1 MRKYY
6 SNRLLAFKY
15 QLLLWLMIFNFF
27 SLYSQVSLTATAG
40 VATATYTT
48 VSQAFDS
55 INKGVHGGDVE
66 LTITANTTEPNQP
79 IALLKPNVSGGYTS
93 VRIRPQGVRTI
104 AGDNNTTGHRGIIM
118 LFGARNVTIDGDDPA
133 VSGIDRSLTIGF
145 NAGNNAFNNTAV
157 IRIGSVA
164 TPSDSAVDIIV
175 KNCNII
181 GARSG
186 VSTINPTYG
195 IIIGSNSTSNQ
206 LTFGARNRNI
216 TIENNSIIR
225 CYNGIGSYSNGVAAN
240 LFSNIL
246 ITRNE
251 IGITS
256 NQNDFI
262 LSMGIDCQGSSTA
275 AAPLIIER
283 NQIRVGINTT
293 GGFNDNTFGINLRT
307 GNASAVIRYNR
318 LTDIMNNNALTTA
331 GGLIVGIFMSGTD
344 NTNIDINN
352 NFIKDVIGARKQ
364 TSLFLEANYGIY
376 ANSIGSV
383 RLNHNTIAFNTPNSQ
398 GTGSNTVSSCLAL
411 MGTTNVLELNNNIL
425 VNRNA
430 STNAYC
436 IGTMANLSPFA
447 TTTLNKNCYF
457 YPNGSMANITPA
469 TFANWQSVTG
479 RDQNSFLENP
489 PFVSANDL
497 HIQTGVVT
505 LIESNAVPTG
515 YAFDVDLDARPNPTD
530 IGADEFAGTA
540 YQPPVILSVSHTPTA
555 QSCATATARTVQAI
569 FTTLGNALDSI
580 VVEYSINGGALNYLR
595 MNSVSA
601 LGFTRL
607 IPAVTPLNAI
617 VRYRVMALTSVRD
630 TVFSNYFY
638 YNDNTASRALM
649 PTLVSDPPQACV
661 TSTVQLNYRFS
672 PDPTGFIFPPNVT
685 DTVMQTNI
693 SNVKLT
699 TIDNTTPATNSLVG
713 TIGTATGVR
722 GAYSNFRNF
731 VADTVGLGRSYPASV
746 TGSTTA
752 NVKLYFAA
760 FVDFDG
766 DGSFTSANEMVFNTT
781 QARTNGTR
789 TENFSLYIPPN
800 ARPGKTCIRFI
811 CSHAPITNSFFNVFR
826 GEVEDYSI
834 YIRPLSTVWKTGA
847 TTIGGNNPQSYTLT
861 VLPSAVYIEMTD
873 SSACSAASNP
883 LSITASAA
891 GMNVIL
897 SAPASS
903 CYNTPVLIR
912 ANVTGGCPP
921 YSYSW
926 SNNASLNAP
935 SQIVTLL
942 NDTLFLTVTAT
953 DKNGSQYSRI
963 GFIRPNNPRLTFV
976 PDTTII
982 CNRGTANITVST
994 AATDSAY
1001 WYQSATA
1008 NPFQFDFIGRTYTT
1022 PTLNSTKDFY
1032 VAALRS
1038 SADSVGKMNTTG
1050 TAVTTGVMPTAGLQF
1065 DAVEP
1070 VIIRD
1075 CQMYLTG
1082 IAGATVSIGL
1092 LDKYGTLVAQ
1102 LNNYALSPVPAVITT
1117 PTRIPLNFALPTPD
1131 TGYKL
1136 ILLGFTNLTGL
1147 TYNTAGYTYPFNTPA
1162 NRPLIIQKAYQIG
1175 NPAATAY
1182 FYFYNIRVLK
1192 GVCIGQRDTT
1202 TAKVTPPIVPKLF
1215 EDLKYTLLCKDDTLN
1230 IKVKSDSFGNRFVW
1244 LKDGNVI
1251 QNFSVSPPSDTFND
1265 SFYRVP
1271 ISKPTDTGLYQVK
1284 IFSSKFCTR
1293 DTFSREVRVSFHKE
1307 PEFVKDLS
1315 PVDICLNRNTKLSV
1329 TTKNAKFFKW
1339 YKDTTIYKSGTDTI
1353 NPEYNITNASFSES
1367 GIYHVVAT
1375 DSNYCRDV
1383 KSLMVKVTVHDTPIF
1398 VTQPIDTV
1406 ICAGQRYVIKSK
1418 PINALTYQWYK
1429 DNGIM
1434 NGFIKDSLTLFS
1446 SKIGDSGSYRLIAS
1460 SYPGCPEAISNI
1472 AKLAVNPS
1480 PIIQGFYP
1488 QEMKFC
1494 EGQKL
1499 KIEASA
1505 LNKQEIQ
1512 WYRGGTLLVAQ
1523 DSVVIPIAG
1532 LASAGKYSFI
1542 VKAFNK
1548 CQDIK
1553 SDTIDVKVINRPTV
1567 SGTRPALIACQDGE
1581 FKFGFSSTNGKIYQ
1595 WYKNGVPIQ
1604 GKIDS
1609 QLWIQFLSDK
1619 DNGSYNVSVNSDAVC
1634 PEVKSNSFNIDIKT
1648 KPQIT
1653 LHPEGRV
1660 ACMGETVQ
1668 LVANTN
1674 FATGFQWFKDG
1685 SQIPGAT
1692 TNTFVINN
1700 LTGSNSGK
1708 YWLRVSGT
1716 SPCLPILTDTAVVV
1730 HRSGQTNAV
1739 VSLVSAYNLE
1749 EQCTDADD
1757 WTYYATKQEPNKYL
1771 FAVNKNGNS
1780 ITGTADVV
1788 VRPNTFV
1795 SVHNTG
1801 KQYTASIML
1810 KRFWNFKLTSGV
1822 INNPIEVKF
1831 YVNQSELDDLENK
1844 MLETQNLYGD
1854 QLELENK
1861 DVRWF
1866 KSKSLPFTNA
1876 LLGGVRGN
1884 RFNFDSVVF
1893 GQFVDGT
1900 ENGLKYF
1907 VFPDILDAGGGTG
1920 AYLFKGGSRYLG
1932 SIQSASTDM
1941 SAGISPNPN
1950 NGQFNLSIVSK
1961 TLGKVNLI
1969 LINNLG
1975 QTVYN
1980 AELKLTG
1987 LDSEFPMNIPNLA
2000 NGLYQLVISKDDVH
2014 TSIKLQIEK

>member
-1 MRKYY
+1 
-6 SNRLLAFKY
+6 
-15 QLLLWLMIFNFF
+15 MIFNFF

-55 INKGVHGGDVE
+55 INKGVHGGDVV
-66 LTITANTTEPNQP
+66 LTITANTTEPGAP
-79 IALLKPNVSGGYTS
+79 ISLLKPGTSGYTS
-93 VRIRPQGVRTI
+93 VKIIPSGVRTI
-104 AGDNNTTGHRGIIM
+104 GLTNLNANRAIIE
-118 LFGARNVTIDGDDPA
+118 LFGARNVTIDGDDP
-133 VSGIDRSLTIGF
+133 VVTGVDRSLTIGF
-145 NAGNNAFNNTAV
+145 YGGTASFNNTSV

-164 TPSDSAVDIIV
+164 NPTDSAAGIII
-175 KNCNII
+175 KNCKIE
-181 GARSG
+181 GPRP
-186 VSTINPTYG
+186 STTSTSVNYG
-195 IIIGSNSTSNQ
+195 IIIGSNSTTNQ
-206 LTFGARNRNI
+206 LTFGARNRDI

-225 CYNGIGSYSNGVAAN
+225 CYNGIGSYSNGAAAN
-240 LFSNIL
+240 LFSNI
-246 ITRNE
+246 IIRGNE
-251 IGITS
+251 IGIAG
-256 NQNDFI
+256 NANDFVG
-262 LSMGIDCQGSSTA
+262 SMGIDCQGSSSA

-283 NQIRVGINTT
+283 NQIRVGTNTT
-293 GGFNDNTFGINLRT
+293 SGFNDVTLGINLRL
-307 GNASAVIRYNR
+307 GNASTIIRYNR
-318 LTDIMNNNALTTA
+318 LSDIMNNNSLTVA

-352 NFIKDVIGARKQ
+352 NIIKDVVGARKQ

-376 ANSIGSV
+376 ANNIGSV
-383 RLNHNTIAFNTPNSQ
+383 RLNHNTIAFNTPNYI
-398 GTGSNTVSSCLAL
+398 GTGANTVSSCLAL

-469 TFANWQSVTG
+469 TLANWQSVTG

-489 PFVSANDL
+489 PFISANDL

-505 LIESNAVPTG
+505 LLESNAVPTG
-515 YAFDVDLDARPNPTD
+515 YAFDVDLDVRPNPTD

-540 YQPPVILSVSHTPTA
+540 YQAPVILSVSHTPTT

-580 VVEYSINGGALNYLR
+580 LVEYSINGGALNYLR

-649 PTLVSDPPQACV
+649 PTLLSDPPQACV

-672 PDPTGFIFPPNVT
+672 PDPTGFIFPPNVL

-731 VADTVGLGRSYPASV
+731 VADTVGLGRSYSVSV

-834 YIRPLSTVWKTGA
+834 YIRPLSAVWKTGV
-847 TTIGGNNPQSYTLT
+847 TTLGGNNPQSYTIT
-861 VLPSAVYIEMTD
+861 ALPSAVYLEMTD
-873 SSACSAASNP
+873 SSGCTAASNP
-883 LSITASAA
+883 LSITASVA

-897 SAPASS
+897 TSPASA

-926 SNNASLNAP
+926 SNNSSLNEP

-1001 WYQSATA
+1001 WFQSATA
-1008 NPFQFDFIGRTYTT
+1008 NPFEFDFMGKTYTT

-1038 SADSVGKMNTTG
+1038 SSDSVGKMNTTG
-1050 TAVTTGVMPTAGLQF
+1050 TTVTTGVMPTAGLQF

-1092 LDKYGTLVAQ
+1092 LDKYGTLIAQ
-1102 LNNYALSPVPAVITT
+1102 LNNYALSPVPTVLTR

-1192 GVCIGQRDTT
+1192 GVCIGQKDTT
-1202 TAKVTPPIVPKLF
+1202 TAKVKPPIVPKLF

-1251 QNFSVSPPSDTFND
+1251 QNFSVSPPSDTTND

-1284 IFSSKFCTR
+1284 IYSSKFCTR

-1315 PVDICLNRNTKLSV
+1315 PVDICLNRNIKLSV

-1339 YKDTTIYKSGTDTI
+1339 YKDTTIYKSGSDTI
-1353 NPEYNITNASFSES
+1353 SPEYNITNASFSES

-1406 ICAGQRYVIKSK
+1406 ICEGQRYVIKSK
-1418 PINALTYQWYK
+1418 PINALNYQWYK

-1446 SKIGDSGSYRLIAS
+1446 SKIADSGSYRLIAS

-1488 QEMKFC
+1488 KEMKFC

-1512 WYRGGTLLVAQ
+1512 WYRGNTLLVSQ
-1523 DSVVIPIAG
+1523 DSVVIPIVG
-1532 LASAGKYSFI
+1532 LASAGKYYFN
-1542 VKAFNK
+1542 VKALNK

-1619 DNGSYNVSVNSDAVC
+1619 DNGSYYVSVNSDAVC
-1634 PEVKSNSFNIDIKT
+1634 PEVKSNNFNIDIKT

-1653 LHPEGRV
+1653 LQPEGRI

-1674 FATGFQWFKDG
+1674 FATAFQWFKDG

-1700 LTGSNSGK
+1700 MTGSNSGK

-1730 HRSGQTNAV
+1730 HRSGQTNAA

-1771 FAVNKNGNS
+1771 FAVNKKGNS
-1780 ITGTADVV
+1780 ITGSADVV

-1795 SVHNTG
+1795 SVDNTG

-1831 YVNQSELDDLENK
+1831 YVNQSEIDDLENK
-1844 MLETQNLYGD
+1844 MLETKNLYGD

-1866 KSKSLPFTNA
+1866 KSKTLPFTNA

-1907 VFPDILDAGGGTG
+1907 IFPDILEAGGGTG

-1932 SIQSASTDM
+1932 SIQSASADM

-1950 NGQFNLSIVSK
+1950 NGQFNLSIVSR